1 MARYK
6 VILAYDGTHFQGFQR
21 QKSGVR
27 TVQGEVEQA
36 LRGLGW
42 EGKSIL
48 SAGRT
53 DTGVHASGQVI
64 AFDFVWNHSVQAL
77 TRAVNAH
84 LPPDV
89 AALDVRIAP
98 EGFHPRFDAILRT
111 YRYRIYCDETRN
123 PLLDRYAWR
132 LWPAVDLEL
141 LQSAATLLVGTHDF
155 AAFGAPPQTG
165 GSTLRTVYAASWKS
179 NAGEL
184 EFEVSANAFLYHMVR
199 RIVFL
204 QVLVGKNQLSLEDLS
219 RAIRQTELLTPG
231 LAPPNG
237 LYLMEM
243 RYLSG
248 RDETS

>member
-64 AFDFVWNHSVQAL
+64 VFDFGWKHSAQAL

-89 AALDVRIAP
+89 AALDVHIAP
-98 EGFHPRFDAILRT
+98 EGFHPRFDAVLRT
-111 YRYRIYCDETRN
+111 YRYRIYCDGTRN

-132 LWPAVDLEL
+132 VWPAVDLEL

-219 RAIRQTELLTPG
+219 RAIRQAELLTPG

-237 LYLMEM
+237 LYLMEVG
-243 RYLSG
+243 YLSG